1 MRYTISHTTAYD
13 YSEEVSVSHH
23 LARLKPRT
31 MTGQRC
37 VSYEQDIEPSPAARS
52 EHDDYFGNR
61 VAFFAI
67 RTPHEHL
74 EVHARSAV
82 DVSPACLP
90 PPGGTPP
97 WEGVRDGFVGNTS
110 AEALAAYEF
119 VFDSALIKGSP
130 AFAAYASA
138 SFPARRPLLESVV
151 DLTRRIHEDFT
162 FDTKATTVAT
172 PLNEV
177 FESRRGV
184 CQDFAQFQIACL
196 RSLRLPARYVSGYLE
211 TQPPPGQPRLAG
223 ADASHA
229 WMSVYIPGAGWI
241 DVDPTNNLVPANRH
255 ITLAWGRDF
264 SDVSPTR
271 GVILGG
277 GDHVVKV
284 AVDVVASGGES

>member
-13 YSEEVSVSHH
+13 YSDEVSVSHH

-31 MTGQRC
+31 TTGQRC
-37 VSYEQDIEPSPAARS
+37 VSYEQVIEPSPAARS

-67 RTPHEHL
+67 HTPHEHL
-74 EVHARSAV
+74 KVHVRSAV
-82 DVSPACLP
+82 DVSPAKLP
-90 PPGGTPP
+90 PPGLTPP
-97 WEGVRDGFVGNTS
+97 WEEVRDWLVGNTS
-110 AEALAAYEF
+110 ADALAVYEF
-119 VFDSALIKGSP
+119 VFDSALIKTSP
-130 AFAAYASA
+130 AFAAYASG
-138 SFPARRPLLESVV
+138 SFPKHRPMLEGVV

-184 CQDFAQFQIACL
+184 CQDFAQLQIACL

-211 TQPPPGQPRLAG
+211 TKPPPGRPRLAG
-223 ADASHA
+223 SDASHA
-229 WMSVYIPGAGWI
+229 WVSVYSPGAGWI
-241 DVDPTNNLVPANRH
+241 DADPTNDLVPANRH

-264 SDVSPTR
+264 SDVSPIR

-277 GDHVVKV
+277 GDHAVKV
-284 AVDVVASGGES
+284 AVDVVASGGEA

>member
-31 MTGQRC
+31 MTGQSC
-37 VSYEQDIEPSPAARS
+37 VSYEQVIEPSPAARS
-52 EHDDYFGNR
+52 EHDDYFGNN

-67 RTPHEHL
+67 HTPHERL
-74 EVHARSAV
+74 EVRARSEV
-82 DVSPACLP
+82 DVSTASLP
-90 PPGGTPP
+90 PPQETPP
-97 WEGVRDGFVGNTS
+97 WEVVRDGLGADTS
-110 AEALAAYEF
+110 PDALAVYEF
-119 VFDSALIKGSP
+119 VFDSALIKAS
-130 AFAAYASA
+130 AVFADYASH
-138 SFPARRPLLESVV
+138 SFPAHRPVLEGVV

-184 CQDFAQFQIACL
+184 CQDFAQLQIACL

-211 TQPPPGQPRLAG
+211 TQPPHGRPRLTG

-229 WMSVYIPGAGWI
+229 WVSVYSLGAGWI

-264 SDVSPTR
+264 SDVSPIR

-277 GDHVVKV
+277 GDHAVTV
-284 AVDVVASGGES
+284 AVDVVASGGEP

>member
-13 YSEEVSVSHH
+13 YSDEVSVSHH

-31 MTGQRC
+31 MPGQRC
-37 VSYEQDIEPSPAARS
+37 VSYEQAIEPTPAARS
-52 EHDDYFGNR
+52 EHDDYFGNN

-67 RTPHEHL
+67 HTPHEHL
-74 EVHARSAV
+74 QVHARSEV
-82 DVSPACLP
+82 DVSPTSLP
-90 PPGGTPP
+90 LPGETPP
-97 WEGVRDGFVGNTS
+97 WEVVRDGLVGNTG
-110 AEALAAYEF
+110 ADALAVSEF
-119 VFDSALIKGSP
+119 VFDSVLIKASA
-130 AFAAYASA
+130 AFAAYASE
-138 SFPARRPLLESVV
+138 SFPARRPLLEGVV
-151 DLTRRIHEDFT
+151 DLTRRIHEEFT

-184 CQDFAQFQIACL
+184 CQDFAQLQIACL
-196 RSLRLPARYVSGYLE
+196 RSLRLPARYISGYLE
-211 TQPPPGQPRLAG
+211 TQPAPGQPRLAG
-223 ADASHA
+223 TDASHA
-229 WMSVYIPGAGWI
+229 WVSVYSPGAGWI

-264 SDVSPTR
+264 SDVSPIR

-277 GDHVVKV
+277 GDHVVRV

>member
-13 YSEEVSVSHH
+13 YTDEVSVSHH
-23 LARLKPRT
+23 LARLRPRT
-31 MTGQRC
+31 MTSQRC
-37 VSYEQDIEPSPAARS
+37 LGYEQAIDPTPAARS
-52 EHDDYFGNR
+52 EHDDYFGNN

-67 RTPHEHL
+67 HTPHERL
-74 EVHARSAV
+74 TVHARSEV
-82 DVSPACLP
+82 DVSPADLP
-90 PPGGTPP
+90 SPGETPP
-97 WEGVRDGFVGNTS
+97 WEIVRDELGGVTNVD
-110 AEALAAYEF
+110 ALAAYEF
-119 VFDSALIKGSP
+119 VFASPLIKTSP
-130 AFAAYASA
+130 AFAGYASE
-138 SFPARRPLLESVV
+138 SFPAHRPLLEGVV

-184 CQDFAQFQIACL
+184 CQDFAQLQIACL

-211 TQPPPGQPRLAG
+211 TQPPSGQPRLAG
-223 ADASHA
+223 TDASHA
-229 WMSVYIPGAGWI
+229 WLSVYSPATGWI

-264 SDVSPTR
+264 SDVSPIR

-277 GDHVVKV
+277 GDHVVTV